1 MSGDHGSADNVDD
14 LLDRADDAADRQAWD
29 EVVAL
34 ATSVLSIDADNI
46 EAAGLLAKS
55 ERRRQALEQP
65 KNALG
70 DGDRR
75 TVTVTFMDLVNFTAL
90 ADTVDPESVQDVLRW
105 YHTQVGEVIADAGGH
120 IARFMGD
127 GAMAYFGYPR
137 ASEGAPRQAVH
148 AGLELVDRI
157 EGRIADINRTYGVEI
172 GIRVGIH
179 TGLAVI
185 AQMGAPGRAERDDI
199 VGETPNIAA
208 RLEAFASSGAVC
220 VSAATEALIK
230 GYFETED
237 LGPQR
242 LKGVSRDIGVHRIVG
257 RTGASSR
264 LDALAPSERTP
275 LTGRDTQTQQLE
287 RHTLDSE
294 TTGGRLVLLRGEAGV
309 GKTRLLEWLLRNTAS
324 RPTLRAA
331 CAPHTTSSPFHPLR
345 TAIVPEGWT
354 GKLLPGES
362 ELDPAMTSVAMRGAM
377 LETAARRILG
387 GADDAAQLAVFEDIH
402 WADASTL
409 EFLEYLAEH
418 VADTHLLVVA
428 TLRPEID
435 APWFRQGGNVH
446 IVDVPPL
453 DADGVASMTEYLAG
467 RSTPALV
474 EWLVERT
481 AGVPLYVEELLR
493 ALRESGELNTVLD
506 AGVTPRSDIPMTLH
520 GVLLGRLDRLGPAR
534 HTAQVAAIIGR
545 TFDVGLLSLV
555 AGVDADHLGRDLVDL
570 KRAGLIEERRD
581 HKMRFRHA
589 LIRDAA
595 YDSILK
601 SNARHLHGAIADEL
615 AKDSTILEDR
625 PETIA
630 NHLHAA
636 GRLDE
641 AFTLYERAA
650 RSAAA
655 GSGHAEAIDHA
666 ESALE
671 TVGSL
676 IGTGDSERSSADE
689 LRVRLLLGPSLIA
702 ARGYGSE
709 DVARNYERADELCRD
724 APQSKERF
732 DAARGLTS
740 YHLLTAQIH
749 RAIELAEFGLTTAR
763 RHDDPD
769 EEVQAHA
776 WLGTSR
782 FFAADFDAARRSFD
796 RADALSTVGAQDHI
810 QRYGLDP
817 WILSMSHHVW
827 LLWLTGELDQA
838 DELCRDMMRRAEGL
852 DHPWSTAHALNYELG
867 LRVFNGDLERAR
879 ALANRQIELSVD
891 ARLPHYEAYARIFRG
906 RAEADIDADGASVEI
921 LDGLDMRKTTG
932 ARLALPL
939 HHGLLAE
946 VHLRRGDLPSAR
958 LDVEAAL
965 STASTSGELWWKPE
979 LLRLSAL
986 TAADSQRKRTTL
998 AEARALATA
1007 WGAHTFVARVD
1018 AVADSDP

>member
-1 MSGDHGSADNVDD
+1 MSGGHRSADDIDD

-29 EVVAL
+29 DVVEL

-55 ERRRQALEQP
+55 ERRRRAMQHKRAH
-65 KNALG
+65 G

-75 TVTVTFMDLVNFTAL
+75 TVTVMFMDLANFTAL
-90 ADTVDPESVQDVLRW
+90 ADTADPESIQDLLRW
-105 YHTQVGEVIADAGGH
+105 YHAQVGEAVADVGGH
-120 IARFMGD
+120 VARFMGD

-137 ASEGAPRQAVH
+137 ASEGAPQQAVH
-148 AGLELVDRI
+148 AGLDLIDRI
-157 EGRIADINRTYGVEI
+157 EGRITDISRSYGVGI
-172 GIRVGIH
+172 GVRVGIH

-185 AQMGAPGRAERDDI
+185 AQMGAPGRLERDDI

-208 RLEAFASSGAVC
+208 RLEALAPSGAVC
-220 VSAATEALIK
+220 VSEATEALVK

-242 LKGVSRDIGVHRIVG
+242 LKGVSREIGVHRVVG
-257 RTGASSR
+257 RTGAATR
-264 LDALAPSERTP
+264 LDTIDRSERTP
-275 LTGRDTQTQQLE
+275 LTGRGTETRQLE

-294 TTGGRLVLLRGEAGV
+294 TAGGRLVLLRGEAGV
-309 GKTRLLEWLLRNTAS
+309 GKSRLLEWLLDNTGS
-324 RPTLRAA
+324 RPTVRAA
-331 CAPHTTSSPFHPLR
+331 CAPHTASSPFHPLR
-345 TAIVPEGWT
+345 TAAVPEGWT
-354 GKLLPGES
+354 HGLLPGES
-362 ELDPAMTSVAMRGAM
+362 EFDPAMTSAAMRSAM
-377 LETAARRILG
+377 LETAAHRILG
-387 GADDAAQLAVFEDIH
+387 DPNDPPQLAVIEDIH

-409 EFLEYLAEH
+409 EVLEFLAEH
-418 VADTHLLVVA
+418 VASTHVLVVA

-435 APWFRQGGNVH
+435 AQWFHRSDSVH

-453 DADGVASMTEYLAG
+453 ANDGVASMTEHVAG
-467 RSTPALV
+467 RSTPSLV
-474 EWLVERT
+474 DWLVERT

-506 AGVTPRSDIPMTLH
+506 SGTTPDSDIPMTLH

-545 TFDVGLLSLV
+545 TFDVGLLSRV
-555 AGVDADHLGRDLVDL
+555 ATVDDDHLRRDLSDL
-570 KRAGLIEERRD
+570 TRAGLIERRSD
-581 HKMRFRHA
+581 GKMRFRHA

-595 YDSILK
+595 YDSMLK

-615 AKDSTILEDR
+615 SKDALTLDEQ

-630 NHLHAA
+630 DHLHAA
-636 GRLDE
+636 GRLAE
-641 AFTLYERAA
+641 AFTLYEKAA

-655 GSGHAEAIDHA
+655 GSGHAEAISHA
-666 ESALE
+666 ESALQ
-671 TVGSL
+671 TVATLTDAGSTHL
-676 IGTGDSERSSADE
+676 SADE
-689 LRVRLLLGPSLIA
+689 LRIRLLLGPSLIA

-732 DAARGLTS
+732 DAARGLAS

-749 RAIELAEFGLTTAR
+749 RAIELAEFALTTAR
-763 RHDDPD
+763 RHHDPD
-769 EEVQAHA
+769 EEVQGLA

-782 FFAADFDAARRSFD
+782 FFAADFDTARRDFD
-796 RADALSTVGAQDHI
+796 QTASMSTSGANDHI

-817 WILSMSHHVW
+817 WILSMSHQVW
-827 LLWLTGELDQA
+827 LLWLTGKA
-838 DELCRDMMRRAEGL
+838 DHANELCREMMQRAASL

-867 LRVFNGDLERAR
+867 LLIFNGDLERAR
-879 ALANRQIELSVD
+879 ALANRQIELSID

-906 RAEADIDADGASVEI
+906 RAEIDIDADGASAAI

-932 ARLALPL
+932 ALLALPL
-939 HHGLLAE
+939 HHGLLTE
-946 VHLRRGDLPSAR
+946 VHLRRGDVVSAR
-958 LDVEAAL
+958 LHVEAAL
-965 STASTSGELWWKPE
+965 SIATTSGELWWKPE

-986 TAADSQRKRTTL
+986 TATDARHRRTAF
-998 AEARALATA
+998 AEARALAAA
-1007 WGAHTFVARVD
+1007 WGAQTFVDRVD